1 MLELDPVRLQDV
13 FEGNIYSFINWQL
26 KGNFAWDML
35 FKILLIFQFGVL
47 GYERCKCGFFPLTQN
62 MLLTSSALKSQ
73 LACPNSPPGVGVKLT
88 APPCCRGCRVN
99 PRGRLNLEGQLSS
112 PTTPSS
118 YITSYPASSFSHLKR
133 LQLRSTYTSPASLK
147 KVQLSLLKTRLL
159 VDASI
164 NPEGRVAVLQIPA
177 ASVCADDFKIGKE
190 RPNNSEASFPQRWV
204 LIICV
209 WCEIWK
215 IQLKELCK
223 GFINSAPATPIPD
236 TVMF

>member
-1 MLELDPVRLQDV
+1 MWTLQMWIFPINAGYV
-13 FEGNIYSFINWQL
+13 ANISCSEITASMSKL
-26 KGNFAWDML
+26 
-35 FKILLIFQFGVL
+35 
-47 GYERCKCGFFPLTQN
+47 P
-62 MLLTSSALKSQ
+62 
-73 LACPNSPPGVGVKLT
+73 PPPPGVGVKLT
-88 APPCCRGCRVN
+88 APQCCQGCRVN
-99 PRGRLNLEGQLSS
+99 PRGHLNLEGQLSN

-147 KVQLSLLKTRLL
+147 KVQLSLLKTWLL
-159 VDASI
+159 AGASI

-190 RPNNSEASFPQRWV
+190 RPNNSEASFPPRWV